1 MMVRTSRLSR
11 LCPRFSLTHFLPG
24 AERIRGELQQVAVCV
39 DDQKR
44 SSPYGYSVGDQNST
58 EFTGEPSSKDLALW
72 LSPPDPF
79 INYNTAR
86 DAHHK
91 GTGVWF
97 TESSTFKSWKE
108 SDSLLW
114 IHGKR
119 LSSIA
124 LRLRSC

>member
-1 MMVRTSRLSR
+1 M
-11 LCPRFSLTHFLPG
+11 PG
-24 AERIRGELQQVAVCV
+24 TERIRGELQQVANCV

-44 SSPYGYSVGDQNST
+44 SSHYGSSVVDQNST
-58 EFTGEPSSKDLALW
+58 RFTGEPSSKDMALW

-79 INYNTAR
+79 INYNTAC

-97 TESSTFKSWKE
+97 TESSAFKCWKE

-124 LRLRSC
+124 LRPRSY